1 MSNTCDTFKSI
12 VYADDTTLMGTLSA
26 FNSYGQNTVSV
37 HINEELAKFDEWLKL
52 NKLSLDAK
60 KI

>member
-12 VYADDTTLMGTLSA
+12 VYADDTTLMSML
-26 FNSYGQNTVSV
+26 SYGQNTVSD